1 MLLNILLILICITI
15 LIVSVIVDEIQVA
28 SYKML
33 GSLYTLGTDVGLTH
47 DRKYLKTEIERHKP
61 ALVSTSMIQ
70 YLGII
75 M

>member
-61 ALVSTSMIQ
+61 ALVSISMIQ